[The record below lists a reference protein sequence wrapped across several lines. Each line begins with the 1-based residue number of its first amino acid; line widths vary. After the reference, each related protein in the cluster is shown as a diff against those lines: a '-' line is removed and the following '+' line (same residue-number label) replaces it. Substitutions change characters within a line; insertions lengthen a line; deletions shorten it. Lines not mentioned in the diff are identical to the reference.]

1 MKIAV
6 ISMIRESWGG
16 SEELWYEMA
25 KEALQQGHEVSH
37 LSYTTPD
44 NHPKLKELIVLGL
57 KEYKRPGFQS
67 RFKSAFLRFVAKIFY
82 FLRKITNRSLE
93 DIFSLN
99 PDVVL
104 YNGTCYSVAHEKKL
118 LELLKTFWGI
128 KFFILGHLNPEGG
141 AHLSTLEI
149 ANIKWAYQRADH
161 VFFVSE
167 RSKKNA
173 QGDLGYIIPNAHIV
187 KNPVNLKERSRIA
200 FPKEGVPQMA
210 IVGILVSVHK
220 GQDIALRVLSNP
232 RWQELDWHLNLY
244 GSGPDEQKL
253 KALVDEYQLGDK
265 VTFHGKVSDVRDIW
279 KTNHILLMPSRMEGM
294 PLALVEAML
303 CGRPSV
309 VTDVGG
315 NAEWVRENIEGFI
328 AGSANDD
335 EFEEALERAFENRHR
350 WEDLG
355 IAAHERAIKLFDPDA
370 GATLLK
376 LIS

>member
-16 SEELWYEMA
+16 SEELWYDMA
-25 KEALQQGHEVSH
+25 KEALAKGHEVFH
-37 LSYTTPD
+37 LSYTTPE
-44 NHPKLKELIVLGL
+44 NHPKLRELIGLGL

-67 RFKSAFLRFVAKIFY
+67 RFKSAVPRFADKIFY

-93 DIFSLN
+93 DIFSQN
-99 PDVVL
+99 PGVIL
-104 YNGTCYSVAHEKKL
+104 YNGTCYSVTHEKKML
-118 LELLKTFWGI
+118 GLLKKFPDI
-128 KFFILGHLNPEGG
+128 RFFILGHLNPEGG
-141 AHLSTLEI
+141 AHLSLHEI
-149 ANIKWAYQRADH
+149 SLIKWAYQRADR

-167 RSKKNA
+167 RSKQNA
-173 QGDLGYIIPNAHIV
+173 QRDLGYNIPNAHIV
-187 KNPVNLKERSRIA
+187 KNPVNLKEKSRIE
-200 FPKEGVPQMA
+200 FPRTKVPQMA
-210 IVGILVSVHK
+210 IVGILVSIHK
-220 GQDIALRVLSNP
+220 GQDIALRVLSKT
-232 RWQELDWHLNLY
+232 RWRNLDWHLNLY
-244 GSGPDEQKL
+244 GSGPDGQAL
-253 KALVDEYQLGDK
+253 KNMVAEFQLDDK
-265 VTFHGKVSDVRDIW
+265 VTFHGKVSDIRNIW
-279 KTNHILLMPSRMEGM
+279 ISNHILLMPSRMEGM

-335 EFEEALERAFENRHR
+335 EFEKALEKAFENITR

-355 IAAHERAIKLFDPDA
+355 MAAHERAIKMFDPHA
-370 GATLLK
+370 GTTLLK